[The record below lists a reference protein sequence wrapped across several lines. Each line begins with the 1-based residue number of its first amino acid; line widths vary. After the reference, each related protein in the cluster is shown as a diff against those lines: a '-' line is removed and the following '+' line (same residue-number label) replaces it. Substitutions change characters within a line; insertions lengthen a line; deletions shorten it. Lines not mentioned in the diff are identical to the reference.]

1 MSPLHDIA
9 VAGLGGKVYQST
21 SKDVYILQKRTEKWG
36 LVDIT
41 DISQVSAGDEQG
53 LVDVYLLL

>member
-9 VAGLGGKVYQST
+9 VPGLGGKVLRR
-21 SKDVYILQKRTEKWG
+21 DMYILQKRTEKWG

-41 DISQVSAGDEQG
+41 NVSQVSAGDEQG